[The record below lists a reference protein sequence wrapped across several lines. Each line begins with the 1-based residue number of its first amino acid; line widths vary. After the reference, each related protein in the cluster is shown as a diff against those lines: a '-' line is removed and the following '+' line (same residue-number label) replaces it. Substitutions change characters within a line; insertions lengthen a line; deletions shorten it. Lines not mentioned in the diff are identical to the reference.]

1 MNLNPMLG
9 LASHKKRRHA
19 ISQVIDLVV
28 AFLLF
33 SPGGQVLIE
42 KIDDAPDLEFF
53 VLLKLVQCFNG
64 VLDGVSCDLASFCV
78 VL

>member
-1 MNLNPMLG
+1 MLE
-9 LASHKKRRHA
+9 LASHKQSRPA
-19 ISQVIDLVV
+19 ISQVIDLVF

-42 KIDDAPDLEFF
+42 KKYDAPDLEFF
-53 VLLKLVQCFNG
+53 VLLKLVHCFKG